1 MVSPVGPQN
10 SPPPI
15 KSDEAKKRAQKEEL
29 LLLQALMFMNMMNN
43 SSTSHGS
50 DKKGRVEEVE
60 KELQEGKISPMQAA
74 AMIMSILLGEDNSIQ
89 KSKTLNP
96 DKIET
101 HMNLFLETMKLHHE
115 DGQSP
120 IHTDFIA
127 RIEQTIN
134 HSKEIPSQQA
144 ATELHQ
150 LVKEA
155 NRLLPESMR
164 YPDIDPKLF
173 K

>member
-1 MVSPVGPQN
+1 MVSPIGPQS
-10 SPPPI
+10 SPPTI
-15 KSDEAKKRAQKEEL
+15 KSDEDRKRAQKEEL
-29 LLLQALMFMNMMNN
+29 LLLQVLIFMNMMSN

-50 DKKGRVEEVE
+50 DKKRRVEQVE
-60 KELQEGKISPMQAA
+60 KELQEGKISAMQAA
-74 AMIMSILLGEDNSIQ
+74 ALIMSIIQDDDTTSQ
-89 KSKTLNP
+89 KSKTINP
-96 DKIET
+96 DKIDD
-101 HMNLFLETMKLHHE
+101 HMTLFLETLKLHHE

-127 RIEQTIN
+127 RIEDTIN
-134 HSKEIPSQQA
+134 HSKELPSQQA
-144 ATELHQ
+144 ANEFHQ

-155 NRLLPESMR
+155 NKLLPESMR